1 MSSLKRTYALVSG
14 VVEADG
20 ETRVKKP
27 KRIEVV
33 VVGSQD
39 DGLQM
44 RIDSDN
50 PSLVNGEEGVIAAV
64 VHRQLKKPKRL
75 KAVVIVS
82 QDDVFDDEKFSTD
95 LKTKEEFEEKEI
107 KKK

>member
-1 MSSLKRTYALVSG
+1 MSSLKRTYALVNE
-14 VVEADG
+14 VAEAED
-20 ETRVKKP
+20 ETWVKKP
-27 KRIEVV
+27 KRIEV

-50 PSLVNGEEGVIAAV
+50 PSLVNGEQGVIAV

-75 KAVVIVS
+75 EAVFI
-82 QDDVFDDEKFSTD
+82 DDVFDDEKFSTD

-107 KKK
+107 KEK